1 MYSDRKTCYGYMTV
15 EASFI
20 VPLVV
25 FIIVWIIY
33 LGYFE
38 YDRCLLFQDNYM
50 LASQTASIIKT
61 REDRTAWLNAH
72 LRSQY
77 GNKYMGIGSVDTSGE
92 VTGAQVR
99 VQSSLTVRHPL
110 AYHAGM
116 IPASNWHISD
126 EVHVDHYSFT
136 KRIRLFRSAGRVL
149 DGGT

>member
-1 MYSDRKTCYGYMTV
+1 MCSRRESCCGYMTV

-20 VPLVV
+20 VPWVV

-50 LASQTASIIKT
+50 LASQAGSIIKT
-61 REDRTAWLNAH
+61 KEDRSEWLNSH
-72 LRSQY
+72 LRGQY
-77 GNKYMGIGSVDTSGE
+77 GNKYMGTGNVDASGE
-92 VTGAQVR
+92 ITGSQVR
-99 VQSSLTVRHPL
+99 VRSSLTVSHPL

-116 IPASNWHISD
+116 IPSSNWHISD
-126 EVHVDHYSFT
+126 EVHVDYYSFT

-149 DGGT
+149 DGGS